1 MLSTHLG
8 ASADLPPWAVIA
20 ACALAATSLV
30 LLLVELRRHSRENA
44 AVVVSG
50 LLAVSALLGAV
61 LRPARV
67 SARESPVGAR
77 VVVLADASRSMA
89 LAGDDGRPRR
99 AARDEAIARLAKSGQ
114 NARLVVLGF
123 GEGPAAPLP
132 DALQGEDASSREPRS
147 DLAAAVRALAASPE
161 ERPAAVVVVSDGR
174 LDNPPAE
181 ASEASLRALGDE
193 LRVPIDTIATTRS
206 VPADASIRRV
216 SAAGAAV
223 AHVPLPLRVEVGCAG
238 GLACD
243 ELTVSA
249 RELRD
254 DGPPAVLSSGVVHV
268 DDGKGTIDLTITLER
283 AGTHIVE
290 VAVAP
295 PAGDTI
301 PANDRRLVTFNVS
314 RERVRVLHVA
324 GHPTNDVRALR
335 QWLKSDASVDVVAF
349 FILRTPTSDVR
360 AGYNDLA
367 LIPFPVDELF
377 QDHLPSFDAIVLQ
390 DFDAQPYGL
399 EKYLENIRHY
409 VRSGGGLVMVGGQN
423 SFVAGGYAGT
433 PLAEVL
439 PVALDGSPRAT
450 SADTSP
456 FVPQWTPEGRTA
468 PLLGPLRDI
477 VGDALPEMPG
487 ANVLGDARPGGVVL
501 WSHPTLTT
509 PSGAK
514 MPVLAIGDE
523 GDGRTIALGVDG
535 AWEPRILGARRE
547 NGGPRA
553 RRALGRPPRLADARS
568 PLRARADGDRGRM
581 HRGPAVAGARAP
593 LACGAVGHAQL
604 DRGGEGHPRRDA
616 NRPAERRRPRRT
628 AATSGRDD
636 DRLAAATPRSRR
648 LRRAAS
654 NGGRGHDAKGL
665 RLRGRRRRMGRF
677 APGPAAA
684 RSPRTGHRRRVRER
698 IRRRRA
704 LAPEAHPDQRRAP
717 RDPSRPRVA
726 LVALGGL
733 PPRRPL
739 AGAAPQRPDVSARVT
754 ARGPASLITC
764 GSWSGVESP
773 SLRSVWRPRSRQP
786 PRRRW
791 CGRTSRSE

>member
-8 ASADLPPWAVIA
+8 ASADLPPWAVVIA
-20 ACALAATSLV
+20 CVLAAASFALLV
-30 LLLVELRRHSRENA
+30 VELRRNA
-44 AVVVSG
+44 HGSFAIAATG
-50 LLAVSALLGAV
+50 LLAVAALLMAV

-67 SARESPVGAR
+67 SARESTVGAR
-77 VVVLADASRSMA
+77 VVVLADTSRSMA
-89 LAGDDGRPRR
+89 LPGDDGRPRSE
-99 AARDEAIARLAKSGQ
+99 ARDEAIARLEKNGQ

-123 GEGPAAPLP
+123 GEGPATPLGAHGKSAGDGKP
-132 DALQGEDASSREPRS
+132 AAESDDASARAPHS
-147 DLAAAVRALAASPE
+147 DLGAAIRALAASPD

-174 LDNPPAE
+174 LDDPPAE
-181 ASEASLRALGDE
+181 ASDTSLRALGDS
-193 LRVPIDTIATTRS
+193 LRIPIDTIATTQA
-206 VPADASIRRV
+206 VPADASVRRV

-238 GLACD
+238 SLACD

-254 DGPPAVLSSGVVHV
+254 DGPPAVLASGVAHLEE
-268 DDGKGTIDLTITLER
+268 GKGTIDLTITLER

-290 VAVAP
+290 VAIEAP
-295 PAGDTI
+295 SGDTI
-301 PANDRRLVTFNVS
+301 PANDKRLMTFNVS

-399 EKYLENIRHY
+399 EKYLENIRRY

-468 PLLGPLRDI
+468 PLLEPLRDV
-477 VGDALPEMPG
+477 VGEALPEMPG
-487 ANVLGDARPGGVVL
+487 ANVLGDVRAGGMVL
-501 WSHPTLTT
+501 WTHPTLTT

-535 AWEPRILGARRE
+535 AWGLAFSELGAK
-547 NGGPRA
+547 
-553 RRALGRPPRLADARS
+553 
-568 PLRARADGDRGRM
+568 
-581 HRGPAVAGARAP
+581 
-593 LACGAVGHAQL
+593 
-604 DRGGEGHPRRDA
+604 
-616 NRPAERRRPRRT
+616 T
-628 AATSGRDD
+628 A
-636 DRLAAATPRSRR
+636 
-648 LRRAAS
+648 
-654 NGGRGHDAKGL
+654 GRGHGALWDGLLGWLMRDPRFEPAQMEIVGGCTAGLPSVLRAHLSPAAPAPGATASAEAKVSLDVARIDQSSAPIHIERPLPIGATTADL
-665 RLRGRRRRMGRF
+665 PLGSLEAGAYAARLRTAGGITTRKDFACEAGGDEWADSRPDPRRL
-677 APGPAAA
+677 
-684 RSPRTGHRRRVRER
+684 E
-698 IRRRRA
+698 A
-704 LAPEAHPDQRRAP
+704 LARTTGGTYVNAPDAGTLPFPKATVVNAERHVKPVAP
-717 RDPSRPRVA
+717 AWVWSLSAAFLLGVHW
-726 LVALGGL
+726 LV
-733 PPRRPL
+733 
-739 AGAAPQRPDVSARVT
+739 
-754 ARGPASLITC
+754 
-764 GSWSGVESP
+764 
-773 SLRSVWRPRSRQP
+773 
-786 PRRRW
+786 RRRW
-791 CGRTSRSE
+791 GLT

>member
-1 MLSTHLG
+1 MLATHLG

-20 ACALAATSLV
+20 ACVMAAASFV
-30 LLLVELRRHSRENA
+30 MLLVELRRNA
-44 AVVVSG
+44 QGSGAIAASG
-50 LLAVSALLGAV
+50 LLAVAALLGAV

-67 SARESPVGAR
+67 SARESAVGAR

-89 LAGDDGRPRR
+89 LPGDDGRPRQ
-99 AARDEAIARLAKSGQ
+99 AARDEAIARLQKSGQ
-114 NARLVVLGF
+114 GARLVVLGF
-123 GEGPAAPLP
+123 GEDAATPLP
-132 DALQGEDASSREPRS
+132 DPAAGVDASARAPHS
-147 DLAAAVRALAASPE
+147 DLGAALRALAASPA

-174 LDNPPAE
+174 LDDPPAG
-181 ASEASLRALGDE
+181 ASEPDLRALADG
-193 LRVPIDTIATTRS
+193 LRIPIDAIATTRS
-206 VPADASIRRV
+206 IPADASIRRV

-249 RELRD
+249 RELRA
-254 DGPPAVLSSGVVHV
+254 DGPPAVLASGVVHT

-290 VAVAP
+290 VAVEP
-295 PAGDTI
+295 PPGDVI
-301 PANDRRLVTFNVS
+301 PANDRRLVTFNVA

-377 QDHLPSFDAIVLQ
+377 KDHLPSFDAIVLQ

-399 EKYLENIRHY
+399 EKYLENIRRY

-456 FVPQWTPEGRTA
+456 FVPQWTAQGRTA
-468 PLLGPLRDI
+468 PLLAPLRDA

-487 ANVLGDARPGGVVL
+487 ANVLGDVRPGGVVL
-501 WSHPTLTT
+501 WTHPTLTT
-509 PSGAK
+509 ASGAK

-523 GDGRTIALGVDG
+523 GDGRSIALGVDG
-535 AWEPRILGARRE
+535 AWGFAFSE
-547 NGGPRA
+547 
-553 RRALGRPPRLADARS
+553 
-568 PLRARADGDRGRM
+568 
-581 HRGPAVAGARAP
+581 
-593 LACGAVGHAQL
+593 
-604 DRGGEGHPRRDA
+604 
-616 NRPAERRRPRRT
+616 
-628 AATSGRDD
+628 
-636 DRLAAATPRSRR
+636 LAAKTA
-648 LRRAAS
+648 
-654 NGGRGHDAKGL
+654 GRGHGALWDGLLGWLMRDPRFEPAQIEIVGGCTAGLPSRVRAHLSTSTSPPSSASSAGPGPKVELDVTRIDEPRPPLHVEHPQPQDATTLDLPLGPLEAGAYTARLKTADGATTRKDFACEAGGDEWADSRPDPQRLEALAKATGGAFANAADAGL
-665 RLRGRRRRMGRF
+665 LPLPRPTVVNAERHVTPVAPAWAWSLSAAFVLGLHWLVRRR
-677 APGPAAA
+677 
-684 RSPRTGHRRRVRER
+684 
-698 IRRRRA
+698 
-704 LAPEAHPDQRRAP
+704 
-717 RDPSRPRVA
+717 
-726 LVALGGL
+726 GGL
-733 PPRRPL
+733 
-739 AGAAPQRPDVSARVT
+739 A
-754 ARGPASLITC
+754 
-764 GSWSGVESP
+764 
-773 SLRSVWRPRSRQP
+773 
-786 PRRRW
+786 
-791 CGRTSRSE
+791 

>member
-1 MLSTHLG
+1 L
-8 ASADLPPWAVIA
+8 
-20 ACALAATSLV
+20 
-30 LLLVELRRHSRENA
+30 
-44 AVVVSG
+44 
-50 LLAVSALLGAV
+50 
-61 LRPARV
+61 
-67 SARESPVGAR
+67 
-77 VVVLADASRSMA
+77 
-89 LAGDDGRPRR
+89 
-99 AARDEAIARLAKSGQ
+99 
-114 NARLVVLGF
+114 
-123 GEGPAAPLP
+123 
-132 DALQGEDASSREPRS
+132 
-147 DLAAAVRALAASPE
+147 RALAASPA

-174 LDNPPAE
+174 LDNPPAD
-181 ASEASLRALGDE
+181 ASEATLRALSEE
-193 LRVPIDTIATTRS
+193 LRIPIDTVATTRA

-238 GLACD
+238 ALACD

-254 DGPPAVLSSGVVHV
+254 DGPPAVLASGVVHIQ
-268 DDGKGTIDLTITLER
+268 DGKGTIDLTVTLER

-290 VAVAP
+290 VGIAP
-295 PAGDTI
+295 PSGDVI

-468 PLLGPLRDI
+468 PLLGPLRDV

-501 WSHPTLTT
+501 WSHPTLKTA
-509 PSGAK
+509 SGAA

-535 AWEPRILGARRE
+535 AWRLGFSELGAK
-547 NGGPRA
+547 
-553 RRALGRPPRLADARS
+553 
-568 PLRARADGDRGRM
+568 
-581 HRGPAVAGARAP
+581 
-593 LACGAVGHAQL
+593 
-604 DRGGEGHPRRDA
+604 
-616 NRPAERRRPRRT
+616 T
-628 AATSGRDD
+628 A
-636 DRLAAATPRSRR
+636 
-648 LRRAAS
+648 
-654 NGGRGHDAKGL
+654 GRGHGALWDGLLGWLMRDPRFEPAQIDIMGGCTAGLPSEVRAHLAPAGAPDARGATPTKVELDVTRIDQPSTPVHVEGTASPGDTTIDL
-665 RLRGRRRRMGRF
+665 SLPPLEPGAYSARLHTGAGSKTRKDFACEAGGDEWADSRPDPQRLEALARATGGVFENASEAGALALPKPTLINAERHVTPLAPAWLWSLSAAFLLGVHWLARRR
-677 APGPAAA
+677 
-684 RSPRTGHRRRVRER
+684 
-698 IRRRRA
+698 
-704 LAPEAHPDQRRAP
+704 
-717 RDPSRPRVA
+717 
-726 LVALGGL
+726 GGL
-733 PPRRPL
+733 
-739 AGAAPQRPDVSARVT
+739 T
-754 ARGPASLITC
+754 
-764 GSWSGVESP
+764 
-773 SLRSVWRPRSRQP
+773 
-786 PRRRW
+786 
-791 CGRTSRSE
+791 

>member
-20 ACALAATSLV
+20 ACALAATSLC
-30 LLLVELRRHSRENA
+30 LLVVELRRHARESVP
-44 AVVVSG
+44 VVASG
-50 LLAVSALLGAV
+50 LLAVAALLGAV

-89 LAGDDGRPRR
+89 LDGDDGRPRST
-99 AARDEAIARLAKSGQ
+99 ARDEAIARLAKSGQ
-114 NARLVVLGF
+114 NVRLVVLGF
-123 GEGPAAPLP
+123 GDGAPAPLP
-132 DALQGEDASSREPRS
+132 DTSQGEEASSREPRS
-147 DLAAAVRALAASPE
+147 DLGQAIRALAASPA

-174 LDNPPAE
+174 LDDPPAG
-181 ASEASLRALGDE
+181 ASEESLRALGAQ
-193 LRVPIDTIATTRS
+193 LRIPIDTVATTRA

-238 GLACD
+238 ALACD

-268 DDGKGTIDLTITLER
+268 DEGKGTIDLTITLER

-290 VAVAP
+290 VAIAP
-295 PAGDTI
+295 PAGDAI

-399 EKYLENIRHY
+399 EKYLENIRRY

-456 FVPQWTPEGRTA
+456 FVPQWTAEGRTA
-468 PLLGPLRDI
+468 PLLGPLRDV
-477 VGDALPEMPG
+477 VGDTLPEMPG

-509 PSGAK
+509 PSGARV
-514 MPVLAIGDE
+514 PVLAIGDE
-523 GDGRTIALGVDG
+523 GDGRTIALGVDS
-535 AWEPRILGARRE
+535 AWKLGFSELGAKTAGRGHGALWDGLLGWLMRDPRFE
-547 NGGPRA
+547 SAQMEIVGGCTAGLPALVRA
-553 RRALGRPPRLADARS
+553 RVSPSTAADPRGATAAPGRVSLEVTRIDHPSAPVHVEQLVAPDAASIDLPLPALE
-568 PLRARADGDRGRM
+568 
-581 HRGPAVAGARAP
+581 AGAYAAR
-593 LACGAVGHAQL
+593 L
-604 DRGGEGHPRRDA
+604 
-616 NRPAERRRPRRT
+616 RT
-628 AATSGRDD
+628 AEGATTRKDFACEAGGDEWADSRPDAE
-636 DRLAAATPRSRR
+636 RLAALARATGGSFANASEAGSLLLPKPTLINAERHVTPVAPAWVWS
-648 LRRAAS
+648 LSAAFLL
-654 NGGRGHDAKGL
+654 GVHWL
-665 RLRGRRRRMGRF
+665 VRRR
-677 APGPAAA
+677 
-684 RSPRTGHRRRVRER
+684 S
-698 IRRRRA
+698 
-704 LAPEAHPDQRRAP
+704 
-717 RDPSRPRVA
+717 
-726 LVALGGL
+726 GL
-733 PPRRPL
+733 
-739 AGAAPQRPDVSARVT
+739 T
-754 ARGPASLITC
+754 
-764 GSWSGVESP
+764 
-773 SLRSVWRPRSRQP
+773 
-786 PRRRW
+786 
-791 CGRTSRSE
+791 

>member
-20 ACALAATSLV
+20 ACLVAAASFVMLV
-30 LLLVELRRHSRENA
+30 AELRRSGPSRSATGLAIA
-44 AVVVSG
+44 ASG
-50 LLAVSALLGAV
+50 LLAVAALLGAV
-61 LRPARV
+61 LRPAQV
-67 SARESPVGAR
+67 SARESTVGAR

-89 LAGDDGRPRR
+89 LPGDSGQPRQD
-99 AARDEAIARLAKSGQ
+99 ARDEAIAKLQKSAQ

-123 GEGPAAPLP
+123 GDGAATPLP
-132 DALQGEDASSREPRS
+132 GDAAASARAPHS
-147 DLAAAVRALAASPE
+147 DLGAALRALAASPA
-161 ERPAAVVVVSDGR
+161 ERPAAVVVISDGR
-174 LDNPPAE
+174 LDDPPAG
-181 ASEASLRALGDE
+181 ASDASLRALTDG
-193 LRVPIDTIATTRS
+193 LRIPVDAIATTRS
-206 VPADASIRRV
+206 IPADASVRRV

-249 RELRD
+249 RELRA
-254 DGPPAVLSSGVVHV
+254 DGPPAVLASGVVHTE
-268 DDGKGTIDLTITLER
+268 DGKGTIDLTVTLER

-290 VAVAP
+290 VAVEP

-301 PANDRRLVTFNVS
+301 PANDKRLVTFNVA

-377 QDHLPSFDAIVLQ
+377 KDHLPSFDAIVLQ

-409 VRSGGGLVMVGGQN
+409 VRSGGGLVMVGGTN

-456 FVPQWTPEGRTA
+456 FVPQWTAAGRSA
-468 PLLGPLRDI
+468 PLLAPLRDV
-477 VGDALPEMPG
+477 VGDSLPEMPG
-487 ANVLGDARPGGVVL
+487 ANVLGDVRPGGVVL
-501 WSHPTLTT
+501 WTHPTLTT

-535 AWEPRILGARRE
+535 AWE
-547 NGGPRA
+547 
-553 RRALGRPPRLADARS
+553 LAFSA
-568 PLRARADGDRGRM
+568 
-581 HRGPAVAGARAP
+581 
-593 LACGAVGHAQL
+593 
-604 DRGGEGHPRRDA
+604 
-616 NRPAERRRPRRT
+616 
-628 AATSGRDD
+628 
-636 DRLAAATPRSRR
+636 LAAKT
-648 LRRAAS
+648 
-654 NGGRGHDAKGL
+654 GGRGHGALWDGLLGWLMRDPRFEPAQIEIVGGCTAGLPSLVRAHLSPTGTGTPPNGKVDLDVTRIDRPSPPLHVELPQPPDVPTLDLPLGALEAGAYTARLKTADGATTRKDFACEAGGDEWADSRPDPQRLEALAKATGGAFANAADAGAL
-665 RLRGRRRRMGRF
+665 PLPHPTVVNAERHVTPLAPAWAWSLSAAFFLGVHWLVRRR
-677 APGPAAA
+677 
-684 RSPRTGHRRRVRER
+684 
-698 IRRRRA
+698 
-704 LAPEAHPDQRRAP
+704 
-717 RDPSRPRVA
+717 
-726 LVALGGL
+726 GGL
-733 PPRRPL
+733 
-739 AGAAPQRPDVSARVT
+739 A
-754 ARGPASLITC
+754 
-764 GSWSGVESP
+764 
-773 SLRSVWRPRSRQP
+773 
-786 PRRRW
+786 
-791 CGRTSRSE
+791 